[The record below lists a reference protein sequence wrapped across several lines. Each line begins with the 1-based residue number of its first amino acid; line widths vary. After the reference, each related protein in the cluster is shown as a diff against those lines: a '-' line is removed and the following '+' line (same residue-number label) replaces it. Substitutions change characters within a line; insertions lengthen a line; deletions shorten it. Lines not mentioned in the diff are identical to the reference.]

1 MAETQLFMSAG
12 SDSLKGGSDKKLT
25 PLKSVDTN
33 IVISKKR
40 HNSEN
45 DPGYF
50 LE

>member
-1 MAETQLFMSAG
+1 MAETQLSMSAD
-12 SDSLKGGSDKKLT
+12 SDDKKLT